1 MVNQQQIEASLRPRL
16 EDLETQ
22 RVQLVQQV
30 FLTGFLCLV
39 TTVLTIGIC
48 YHLFSGLSKSAR
60 PELATFFVI
69 ICTLFPS
76 ALVAFIANQQFL
88 IKKKEAE
95 EKFQVLLKTEGFLP
109 VFKEW
114 NISLKYYPEQI
125 INQIDLNKA
134 DILDFYE
141 KIEGDDYCEGHFL
154 DGRAFRFSE
163 LETQKLVKKKY
174 EDSYSYTRVFKGLF
188 FVLENSKPYSHFS
201 GYLKLAPKPLPKA
214 RKTFSIKQFFAKTH
228 SDILDADFEMI
239 DLKHPMPLLQHFEL
253 SNVKKPLLS
262 QSLTTKPEAI
272 LARLAPALQK
282 QLIYLK
288 EALKGQL
295 SVVFNENHCYV
306 TVAHEG
312 EFWKCAL
319 FESLKESHIQQTL
332 AWNFAHCFMI
342 LEELAAMTAVQKT
355 S

>member
-30 FLTGFLCLV
+30 FLTGFLCL
-39 TTVLTIGIC
+39 TTTLLTIGIC
-48 YHLFSGLSKSAR
+48 YNLFSSLSKSAR

-95 EKFQVLLKTEGFLP
+95 ENFQVLLKTEGFLP
-109 VFKEW
+109 VFEEW
-114 NISLKYYPEQI
+114 NRSLKYYPEQI

-141 KIEGDDYCEGHFL
+141 QIEGDDYCEGVL
-154 DGRAFRFSE
+154 SDGRAFRFSE
-163 LETQKLVKKKY
+163 LETQKLIKNNYK
-174 EDSYSYTRVFKGLF
+174 DDYSYTRVFKGLF
-188 FVLENSKPYSHFS
+188 FVLEDSRPYTHFS
-201 GYLKLAPKPLPKA
+201 GYLKLAPKPLPKE
-214 RKTFSIKQFFAKTH
+214 REMFSIKQFFAKTH
-228 SDILDADFEMI
+228 NDILDADFEMTDI
-239 DLKHPMPLLQHFEL
+239 KHPMALLQHFEL

-262 QSLTTKPEAI
+262 QTLTTKPEVI
-272 LARLAPALQK
+272 LAKLAPALQK
-282 QLIYLK
+282 RLLYLK
-288 EALKGQL
+288 EALQGQL
-295 SVVFNENHCYV
+295 RVVFDENNCYV

-319 FESLKESHIQQTL
+319 FQSLKEARIQQTL

-342 LEELAAMTAVQKT
+342 LEELAAMTSTRKI